1 MAKVFR
7 YRLRPTKAQITK
19 LNEQLELCRWVY
31 NETLAMRKNAFEQ
44 EGRSVSY
51 FESKRMLPIWKE
63 SKPELRSV
71 YSQVLQDVVL
81 RVNLAFKAFF
91 RRVQSGEEPGYPR
104 FKGKNRYDSISYP
117 QSGFSIDGDKLWLS
131 KIGDI
136 KFKLHRPIEGFV
148 KRLTI
153 CRSATKKWYASF
165 LVEESIDHVI
175 EPSDKVVGI
184 DVGITNFAVLS
195 NGEFIENPRFLLADE
210 GMLKKAQSKRD
221 KLPKGSQERNKAN
234 KSVNHLYERIA
245 NRREDFAQQLSHM
258 LVTSYGIICFE
269 DLNIKNMTQNHNLAK
284 SILDASWNKLVQY
297 TSYKAVEAGRKVVL
311 VNPLNTS
318 QMCSCCGQ
326 TVKKD
331 LSVRVHSCP
340 YCGLSMDR
348 DLNAAKNILR
358 LGLQSVAKAWMP
370 ANSLAGV
377 VTANEIQQI
386 RSRDNFDAIRSG
398 DIINGF
404 ERTSLRIPS
413 QAQQRTIWDQE
424 LLRISQGHC
433 SKRLWSL

>member
-1 MAKVFR
+1 MRVFR
-7 YRLRPTKAQITK
+7 YRLKPTKAQVTK

-91 RRVQSGEEPGYPR
+91 RRVQSGEKPGYPR

-136 KFKLHRPIEGFV
+136 KFKLHRPIEGDV

-153 CRSATKKWYASF
+153 RRSSTKKWYVSF
-165 LVEESIDHVI
+165 LIEDAPNHIL
-175 EPSDKVVGI
+175 EPSNEIVGV
-184 DVGITNFAVLS
+184 DMGIKNFAVLS

-210 GMLKKAQSKRD
+210 ERLKKAQSKRD
-221 KLPKGSQERNKAN
+221 KLPKGSPRRRKAS
-234 KSVNHLYERIA
+234 KTVSHLYERVT
-245 NRREDFAQQLSHM
+245 NRREDFAQQLSRQWINK
-258 LVTSYGIICFE
+258 YGIIVFE
-269 DLNIKNMTQNHNLAK
+269 DLNINKMVHNHNLAK

-297 TSYKAVEAGRKVVL
+297 TSYKAADAGRKVVL
-311 VNPLNTS
+311 VNPAYTS
-318 QMCSCCGQ
+318 QMCSSCGQ
-326 TVKKD
+326 IVKKD
-331 LSVRVHSCP
+331 LSIRVHNCP
-340 YCGLSMDR
+340 KCGLVMDR

-358 LGLQSVAKAWMP
+358 LGLQSVAKA
-370 ANSLAGV
+370 
-377 VTANEIQQI
+377 
-386 RSRDNFDAIRSG
+386 
-398 DIINGF
+398 
-404 ERTSLRIPS
+404 
-413 QAQQRTIWDQE
+413 
-424 LLRISQGHC
+424 
-433 SKRLWSL
+433 